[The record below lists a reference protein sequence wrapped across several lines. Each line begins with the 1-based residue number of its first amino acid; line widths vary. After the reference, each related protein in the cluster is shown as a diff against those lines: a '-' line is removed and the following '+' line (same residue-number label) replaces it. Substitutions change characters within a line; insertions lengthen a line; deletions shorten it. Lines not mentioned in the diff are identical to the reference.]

1 MSNPTPLFDS
11 IPRTI
16 VTSILSYVTSNDWLN
31 FRIVS
36 RSCYEIVHEADS
48 GEDSE
53 KDESL
58 WKLALIRDYQFEDV
72 GNCLS
77 MRQTFTCSNYNDD
90 DDEDD
95 DSAFLSTKDMF
106 TAATYFIAWKHWRE
120 IDLRFPI
127 TERRRLFGQRKD
139 NVPQSE
145 GINGPY
151 FIRACNMWKKI
162 EEWCGDKSKSGTVG
176 RDIKESLLPGKAIE
190 PNIYG
195 RKYDGEPGHT
205 SAFKAIYAFYSGQ
218 RSLDHDY
225 LQQYAKPFGGL
236 FGGWSAYD
244 MVSNVRM
251 VEIGTIESR
260 MPLLTIAA
268 DINRSKAFALDMRSG
283 RVILEGDE
291 QLNAIFDLVQP
302 DSALLIWFEEHASRL
317 TKNFY
322 SVGNIQDYESILR
335 YPSIADIEN
344 CSRAVTRG
352 VEVVAS
358 SVFALEMGMF
368 VYSIR
373 IRLLVPEDEGYMSPD
388 ERGFET
394 CQLISRHWIIKDG
407 SNHTE
412 EVRGDGVIGQYPLL
426 HEGGFTNFEGS
437 GIHTLEEQE
446 HSTDGTFSYQ
456 SASGGSSGSFEGY
469 LQFRP
474 GRLEQPTGEDFD
486 VRVAPFPLKLTQFMY

>member
-36 RSCYEIVHEADS
+36 RSFYEIVHEAD

-53 KDESL
+53 DESL

-77 MRQTFTCSNYNDD
+77 MRQTFTCSNNN
-90 DDEDD
+90 

-106 TAATYFIAWKHWRE
+106 TAATCFIAWKHWRK
-120 IDLRFPI
+120 IDHHI
-127 TERRRLFGQRKD
+127 HHERVQDCRIKV

-190 PNIYG
+190 PNFYG
-195 RKYDGEPGHT
+195 RRYDGEPGHT
-205 SAFKAIYAFYSGQ
+205 AAFKAIYAFYSGQ
-218 RSLDHDY
+218 RNVDHDY
-225 LQQYAKPFGGL
+225 LQYANPFGGL

-251 VEIGTIESR
+251 VEIGTIDPR

-283 RVILEGDE
+283 RVRLEGDE

-302 DSALLIWFEEHASRL
+302 DSALLLWFEEHASRL

-335 YPSIADIEN
+335 YPNIADIEN

-358 SVFALEMGMF
+358 SIFALEMEMF

-373 IRLLVPEDEGYMSPD
+373 IRLLVPEDEGYMSPE